1 MALSQ
6 DDIEDFASL
15 LPPELSCNSPR
26 ERLLCIVEIL
36 KRFSDERHPLSNAN
50 IRAILKE
57 RFGETPAENTVG
69 GDLRALTNNGFAGI
83 QIRKADHN
91 RGFWCERSDFT
102 TADVHLLLNAIRSSH
117 TLTMRQSKR
126 LQNGLLDHVS
136 LYQEDDL
143 DGTVFVNE
151 RMQPEDKKVFKTV
164 QIIFRAMKEGKR
176 VHFQYSYVSMSN
188 ARKGNKGKL
197 VAGGHERRIL
207 SDDDGN
213 TWRDETPLA
222 VAYIGGN
229 YYVETYSSKKWRGYS
244 TVQRLRVDR
253 MVNTKVSDKPME
265 RGKEVKKAKADAE
278 ARLKHRGAN
287 TKRGRYLFLRT
298 RSDRSN
304 FMFDRF
310 GFNLQFDQ
318 FEGDADD
325 PASTALAMVHISEPF
340 MFYRW
345 LTAAGDG
352 VVIVRPPLP
361 AMLLSSPWQDL
372 LRELL
377 GSAEINNDWQKAT
390 DRLNRDYSKT
400 IEEYLAYLDRA
411 RSPYKTKGI
420 LPIV

>member
-6 DDIEDFASL
+6 YDVEEFASL
-15 LPPELSCNSPR
+15 LPQGLSCDNPR

-36 KRFSDERHPLSNAN
+36 KRFSDERYPLSNAS
-50 IRAILKE
+50 IRAILEE
-57 RFGETPAENTVG
+57 RFGEAPAENTVG
-69 GDLRALTNNGFAGI
+69 GDLRALTNNCFAGI
-83 QIRKADHN
+83 QIRKADRN

-126 LQNGLLDHVS
+126 LQDGLLDLVS
-136 LYQEDDL
+136 IYQEDDL
-143 DGTVFVNE
+143 DGTVFVDE
-151 RMQPEDKKVFKTV
+151 RMQPEDKKVFRTV
-164 QIIFRAMKEGKR
+164 QTIFRAMKEGRR

-188 ARKGNKGKL
+188 ARGGSKGKHM
-197 VAGGHERRIL
+197 AGGHERCIL

-253 MVNTKVSDKPME
+253 MVSTRVSDTPME
-265 RGKEVKKAKADAE
+265 RGKEVKKAKTDAE
-278 ARLKHRGAN
+278 ARLRHEGAN
-287 TKRGRYLFLRT
+287 TKKGRYLFLRT

-310 GFNLQFDQ
+310 GFDLQFDQ
-318 FEGDADD
+318 FEGEAGD

-352 VVIVRPPLP
+352 VVMVEPPLP
-361 AMLLSSPWQDL
+361 AVLLSSPWQDL
-372 LRELL
+372 LRALL
-377 GSAEINNDWQKAT
+377 GSAEIGNDWQRLME
-390 DRLNRDYSKT
+390 RLNRDHSKT
-400 IEEYLAYLDRA
+400 VEEYLAYLDRA
-411 RSPYKTKGI
+411 RGPYEG
-420 LPIV
+420 LA